1 MQTLSSSIKF
11 RSIILVEPMLV
22 ARPGKDYERVRTR
35 LVHFAHKRKDVW
47 NNRVEAAAYFS
58 RSGWHPQILDM
69 FIVGVL

>member
-1 MQTLSSSIKF
+1 
-11 RSIILVEPMLV
+11 MLV